1 MSQARRF
8 AKINDDRCDVVYFH
22 AVMNNNFPIV
32 FSFIAAIL
40 GAAMPLLLC
49 CLYAG
54 WFLTGLACTIP
65 G

>member
-1 MSQARRF
+1 
-8 AKINDDRCDVVYFH
+8 
-22 AVMNNNFPIV
+22 MNNNFPII

-54 WFLTGLACTIP
+54 WFLTGFARTIP